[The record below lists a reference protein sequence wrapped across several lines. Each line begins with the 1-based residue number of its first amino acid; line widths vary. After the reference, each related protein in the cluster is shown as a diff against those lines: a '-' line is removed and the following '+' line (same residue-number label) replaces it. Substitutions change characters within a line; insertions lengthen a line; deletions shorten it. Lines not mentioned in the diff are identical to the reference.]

1 MIIKNRQSTIQISL
15 MLYKVKNVSFY
26 TEQKSEQHTYNNILD
41 YSKIIWIYTRIFN
54 VPKSMII
61 PNSF

>member
-1 MIIKNRQSTIQISL
+1 